1 MRVGFNYWIGSLSLF
16 LSVSSFSNP
25 FYAALSNG
33 IAESLVASGIS
44 QNQAR
49 MDADSIVSKRFEHN
63 LKFSGSNSSN
73 FGSDESIGKP
83 KPSTNTG
90 EVKEKS
96 VIQDLFSEGVKNS
109 FDLRNGSGDRGIIYD
124 VVENGTEADMEKLK
138 KHFSEHKITFKHGV
152 TAEQT
157 YKLTDLFTS
166 QTFQALGYGKLPNN
180 LDVTVAPLWYE
191 QMGMS
196 VYRTESPI
204 IKRDGIPYYVFFDSL
219 YSLYSSGFGY
229 GFLKFPH
236 VESVTTVLGKNNE
249 GNDVIFEI
257 YRERPDI
264 YSDEAD
270 ADLSEELTYHNIY
283 RFTYAF
289 ERAIRDYSAN
299 FEEDLEYFKVDQC
312 SGSDDFVNCV
322 YNGLTNNAS
331 IAHEFLEE
339 GRGEINIVKPD
350 MNISQPEEK
359 KTESDDFDETE
370 KVSIYESFDGA
381 VLNNEKKS
389 VFGDDYFITN
399 ESMADAAN
407 NVVKQVKDSEIDGIS
422 DKSKEIISRGDFK
435 VEPKHYGGSTGGNSG
450 VRANDLAKSS
460 SSGFSEFNK
469 AVKERREYLGSSTR
483 LHDKPKENKL
493 PVDTNA
499 GESTA
504 NTAEKERDKL
514 APSQNTATGSSSSGS
529 NVGGSTS
536 PIGGTNTGGNTGTAT
551 GSGSISGSSSTSSTN
566 SISKT
571 DATTAPNAVAKSE
584 GSEKENEDGLN
595 LPALEDFDVLKPLR
609 DWRESL
615 MGKVHGVNIS
625 GTCPALS
632 LDIFGSAVS
641 TQVHCDIFE
650 NIRGILTAVMS
661 LVWSFVAFRIVFEA

>member
-33 IAESLVASGIS
+33 IAESLVASGVS

-73 FGSDESIGKP
+73 FGSYESIGKP

-152 TAEQT
+152 TAEQ
-157 YKLTDLFTS
+157 
-166 QTFQALGYGKLPNN
+166 
-180 LDVTVAPLWYE
+180 
-191 QMGMS
+191 MGMS

-204 IKRDGIPYYVFFDSL
+204 IKRDGIPYYVFFDNL

-483 LHDKPKENKL
+483 LHDKPKENKP

-514 APSQNTATGSSSSGS
+514 ALSQNTATGSSSSGS

-536 PIGGTNTGGNTGTAT
+536 PIGGTNMGGNTAT

-584 GSEKENEDGLN
+584 EPEKENEDGLN